1 GLRCANPT
9 YRCCISCGLMIPR
22 ILRASVRHRKL
33 TSVMQ
38 HGTNAFALVEQ
49 VEGFVDFFER
59 HVVGD
64 ELIDLDLTAHVLF
77 HVTRKLAATFHAAER
92 RALPDPAGNQLERT
106 GGDFL
111 AGAR

>member
-1 GLRCANPT
+1 MQIQRRRLGCSSLLMSDYAALIRSTGVAC
-9 YRCCISCGLMIPR
+9 RCGLMTPR
-22 ILRASVRHRKL
+22 ISHAPVCQTKL

-77 HVTRKLAATFHAAER
+77 HVTRK
-92 RALPDPAGNQLERT
+92 
-106 GGDFL
+106 
-111 AGAR
+111 